1 MGEIRTIQDRIASL
15 IEASPYFAAQHVEV
29 IRQYKGDI
37 LSRINEKMAELGF
50 GVIVALGA
58 GERDGDFEEY
68 PYYENTSFTV
78 TLTESPTANS
88 TGLSSCDGVEEV
100 IAALHRSEVEAGNS
114 SRKFC
119 VTGHAPV
126 LGVKAS
132 IEVHQV
138 FVKCKALFQF

>member
-15 IEASPYFAAQHVEV
+15 IEASPYFAAANVEV

-37 LSRINEKMAELGF
+37 LSRINEKMTELGF

-58 GERDGDFEEY
+58 GERLEHEEY
-68 PYYENTSFTV
+68 PYYEETAFTV

-88 TGLSSCDGVEEV
+88 TGLNSCEGVEEV
-100 IAALHRSEVEAGNS
+100 IAALHRSEVEEGNP
-114 SRKFC
+114 SRRLV

-126 LGVKAS
+126 VGVKAS